1 MESLSTFKKSIN
13 FAPTIMTT
21 LIILL
26 YGVILLAIGVYSSLR
41 IKTPTDYYIAG
52 KKNGVLQIAGSLAA
66 TILGGSAILGA
77 VNLAMEEGWAA
88 AWYLLSAS
96 IGLWAL
102 LPMVKKINHLGK
114 YTLTD
119 MIGHFYGETARKTAS
134 VIISV
139 AWTGIVSAQIIAASK
154 ILFSIFSLP
163 YEQGVLVSGTVFIL
177 YTLIGGQISILK
189 TDFFQSIVI
198 IFGIIIG
205 ASFLI
210 GNPAITVPPIFE
222 TFPFNT
228 HFSIL
233 DLIILLLT
241 FSSTF
246 VVGPDIYSRLFCAKD
261 AKTARRSIIIVA
273 TILLPFAFILTYLGV
288 IAANNLPADS
298 LQHSVALIELMKHYF
313 SGWMVGL
320 IAAALLSAVL
330 SSADTTLLTAS
341 IIVSEYQ
348 TSDIDN
354 KKSLKRTKIMIV
366 IIGLIS
372 MLISLK
378 ISSIIGML
386 LLALSFY
393 SGAFIVPMIAALTGL
408 KINKR
413 MGVPAI
419 IIGGITALTGK
430 LILSVGHLWWGNWVI
445 IAAFILNFMLLKT
458 SLTLTHK
465 HTR

>member
-1 MESLSTFKKSIN
+1 MI
-13 FAPTIMTT
+13 T
-21 LIILL
+21 LIIII
-26 YGVILLAIGVYSSLR
+26 YGTILLAIGIYSSLR
-41 IKTPTDYYIAG
+41 IKTPDDYYVAG
-52 KKNGVLQIAGSLAA
+52 KKNGVLQISGSLTA
-66 TILGGSAILGA
+66 TILGGSAILGS

-96 IGLWAL
+96 IGLWIL
-102 LPMVKKINHLGK
+102 LPMVKKVNHLGR

-119 MIGHFYGETARKTAS
+119 MIGHFYGNTARKTAS
-134 VIISV
+134 VIIPI

-163 YEQGVLVSGTVFIL
+163 YEYGVLISGTVFIL

-198 IFGIIIG
+198 IFGITICAI
-205 ASFLI
+205 FLT
-210 GNPAITVPPIFE
+210 GNSEITVPQIFE

-228 HFSIL
+228 HFSFI

-246 VVGPDIYSRLFCAKD
+246 VVGPDIYSRLFCAKN
-261 AKTARRSIIIVA
+261 AKTARHSIIIVA
-273 TILLPFAFILTYLGV
+273 TILIPFAFILTYLGI
-288 IAANNLPADS
+288 IAADNLPAETIKN
-298 LQHSVALIELMKHYF
+298 SVALVELMKHYL

-341 IIVSEYQ
+341 IILSEFR
-348 TSDIDN
+348 TNDIDN
-354 KKSLKRTKIMIV
+354 KNSLKRTKI
-366 IIGLIS
+366 IIIITGVIS

-386 LLALSFY
+386 LLALTFY
-393 SGAFIVPMIAALTGL
+393 SGAFIIPLIAALTGL
-408 KINKR
+408 KINKK
-413 MGVPAI
+413 MSVPAMI
-419 IIGGITALTGK
+419 VGGIVALTGK
-430 LILSVGHLWWGNWVI
+430 LIFSIGHLWWGNWI
-445 IAAFILNFMLLKT
+445 IIVAFAINFILLKT
-458 SLTLTHK
+458 HSKKTLNNLTI
-465 HTR
+465 